1 MSIGRLA
8 LGSARRPWLVVIAW
22 LVAMALALTVQ
33 VILPSNLTGQAEF
46 TSEPESVR
54 GLRLI
59 EERLHGVEPARET
72 IVVTSPTL
80 TVDAPAFQQVV
91 NQTTQDLRGMTDV
104 VASAVSY
111 FEATGAGSPQAA
123 AMVAEDR
130 HSTIIPVT
138 LTGEVKSVEEHGG
151 AFLDLIRRQGQG
163 DVQVLTVGDLSASH
177 YYSELA
183 QQDLEQA
190 EIFGLPVALVIL
202 VLVFGALVAAAVPLI
217 VALAAIAVA
226 IGLTAVVGQAMQLTS
241 LILNVITMIGLA
253 VGIDYSLFIIE
264 RFREERARGFS
275 RLEAIE
281 RTGATATK
289 AVVFS
294 GTTVIIAL
302 MGMFL
307 MPVTVFRSVGV
318 GAVIVVAVSIAA
330 SVTLVPAL
338 LSLLGDRI
346 NWPRRRTYDR
356 PAADNPALHHGF
368 WARVSHLVMARPIV
382 SMLLASGLLIAM
394 AVPFLDLR
402 TGTVGVENYPP
413 GMIKSAYQILA
424 RDFYAGIVSPIEV
437 VIDAPASDPRVQSGI
452 EQLSSELAQRPVFG
466 PVQAETNDAGDLTLL
481 TSPLAV
487 DSTAPEAADTVHLLR
502 DDLIPMAFGDLAG
515 QVHVS
520 GMPAFNEDFNQAV
533 SDRTPIVFAFV
544 LGLSFVL
551 LTLAFRSIV
560 VPIKAIIMNLLSVGA
575 SYGILVLVFQKGYGA
590 DLFGFTQTNV
600 ITNWLPIFLFC
611 ILFGLSM
618 DYHVF
623 LLSRIRE
630 HYDQTGDNRESVAVG
645 LESTGRIITG
655 AALIMVAVFFAFSL
669 GDLVELQQLGFGLA
683 VAIFLDATIVR
694 TILVPSTMALL
705 GKWNWYLPR
714 WLHWLPDLRVEG
726 DLAAAP
732 SAAVPA
738 EPSHAGGADR

>member
-1 MSIGRLA
+1 MSIARWT
-8 LGSARRPWLVVIAW
+8 LGSARRPWIVVVAW
-22 LVAMALALTVQ
+22 VIAMALALTAQ
-33 VILPSNLTGQAEF
+33 AILPGNLTGQAEF
-46 TSEPESVR
+46 TSEPESIK
-54 GLRLI
+54 GLRLV
-59 EERLHGVEPARET
+59 EGRLHGVEPARET
-72 IVVTSPTL
+72 IVVTSQSL
-80 TVDAPAFQQVV
+80 TVDDPAFQQTVQ
-91 NQTTQDLRGMTDV
+91 QTTDDLRGMTDT
-104 VASAVSY
+104 VASAVNFY
-111 FEATGAGSPQAA
+111 EASAAGALEAQSL
-123 AMVAEDR
+123 VAEDR

-138 LTGEVKSVEEHGG
+138 LTGEVKAVEEHGAELLG
-151 AFLDLIRRQGQG
+151 LIRRQGQG
-163 DVQVLTVGDLSASH
+163 DIEVLTVGDLSASH

-183 QQDLEQA
+183 QEDLEQA

-202 VLVFGALVAAAVPLI
+202 VLVFGALVAAGVPLV
-217 VALAAIAVA
+217 VALASIAVA
-226 IGLTAVVGQAMQLTS
+226 VGITAVVGQTMQLTS

-264 RFREERARGFS
+264 RFREERARGFD
-275 RLEAIE
+275 RLAAIE

-302 MGMFL
+302 LGMFL
-307 MPVTVFRSVGV
+307 MPLTVFRSVGV
-318 GAVIVVAVSIAA
+318 GAVIVVAVSIVA
-330 SVTLVPAL
+330 SVTLVPAML
-338 LSLLGDRI
+338 GLLGDRI
-346 NWPRRRTYDR
+346 NWPRRRSYDR
-356 PAADNPALHHGF
+356 PAVENPALHHGF
-368 WARVSHLVMARPIV
+368 WLRVSHVVMARPIV
-382 SMLLASGLLIAM
+382 SMVLAGGLLLAT

-402 TGTVGVENYPP
+402 TGLVGVENYPP
-413 GMIKSAYQILA
+413 GIIRDAYQILS
-424 RDFYAGIVSPIEV
+424 RDFYAGLISPVEV
-437 VIDAPASDPRVQSGI
+437 VIDAPASDPRTQAGI
-452 EQLSSELAQRPVFG
+452 EQLTSALAEQPIFG
-466 PVQAETNDAGDLTLL
+466 PVQTETSEVGNLTLL
-481 TSPLAV
+481 TSPLTV
-487 DSTAPEAADTVHLLR
+487 DATSQEATDAVHLLR
-502 DDLIPMAFGDLAG
+502 DDLIPAAFGDLAG
-515 QVHVS
+515 SVYVS
-520 GMPAFNEDFNQAV
+520 GSPAFNEDFNQAV

-590 DLFGFTQTNV
+590 DLLGFTQTNV

-655 AALIMVAVFFAFSL
+655 AALIMVAVFFAFSM

-694 TILVPSTMALL
+694 SILVPSTMALL
-705 GKWNWYLPR
+705 GRWNWYLPR

-726 DLAAAP
+726 ELAAAP
-732 SAAVPA
+732 A
-738 EPSHAGGADR
+738 ETVAGTRAR